1 MRSRR
6 LRPLLLA
13 GWAVASGLL
22 SKPSAAVPTDED
34 CLACHSDTT
43 LAMERRGRTVS
54 LHVDAEVV
62 RRSAHAGLACTDCHA
77 GLDPGSLPHSP
88 RIAPV
93 QCMSCHAEPA
103 PTHGFHPQVAQAT
116 GTDGPPAASCKTCH
130 GTHGVTSPRLA
141 GSKFHPSRLADSCG
155 DCHAEVGRAYRES
168 AHGRALAA
176 EQPGAPTCLA
186 CHGPE
191 RLAAPPG
198 EPPTA
203 ALKIRQEKLCLSC
216 HLDDPEVRSRV
227 GPRAGFIAAYE
238 WSAHG
243 RALLAGNAA
252 APNCVDCHGSHR
264 MREGLD
270 PASQVTKPNVPGTC
284 GPCHA
289 QEAAGYAES
298 VHAAAVRR
306 GGLDAPVCT
315 DCHGEHD
322 IRGPHDPRS
331 PVAPAN
337 VARQVC
343 VPCHASVRLAEK
355 YSLPV
360 GPVRAFADSFHGLA
374 LRAGDVEVANCASC
388 HGSHAILPPSDPRS
402 SVHPDNLA
410 ATCGQC
416 HPGADRRF
424 AAGKVHVAA
433 TRAEQPLLY
442 WIARIYVALIVIVIG
457 AMLVH
462 NLADYAHRIA
472 RRLRGPEPERDT
484 REGGQAWVLRMTVN
498 ERCQHLALLLTF
510 VVLALTGFMLRYP
523 EAWWCRWIWP
533 LHPALFELRGTVHRA
548 AGILMLAAGIWHLGY
563 VVATE
568 RGRSFW
574 RDMRPS
580 PGDLADAVRAM
591 AFAVGLSRRRPR
603 FGRFS
608 YVEKS
613 EYWAVL
619 WGTAVMGTTG
629 VVMWF
634 EETFIEQLTKLGWDA
649 ARAIHFYEAVLA
661 TLAIAVWHLYHV
673 VFKPG
678 VYPMNPAWLTGKI
691 PVSLMLEEHPLEL
704 DQMLAGA
711 SREEPS
717 AEKGEPGTAVAA
729 PAAAGGSSQRDGAGG
744 DPEDQPSR
752 PERDGGEAGTDLP

>member
-1 MRSRR
+1 MRSDRSK
-6 LRPLLLA
+6 PSLLA
-13 GWAVASGLL
+13 GCVIGIGLL
-22 SKPSAAVPTDED
+22 SRPTGAAPADDD
-34 CLACHSDTT
+34 CLACHADAT
-43 LAMERRGRTVS
+43 LAVERRGRTVS
-54 LHVDAEVV
+54 LHVDAEVL
-62 RRSAHAGLACTDCHA
+62 RRSVHAGLGCTDCHA
-77 GLDPGSLPHSP
+77 GLDAGSLPHSP

-93 QCMSCHAEPA
+93 ACTSCHAEPA
-103 PTHGFHPQVAQAT
+103 STHGFHPQIARAS

-130 GTHGVTSPRLA
+130 GTHEVTSPRLA

-155 DCHAEVGRAYRES
+155 ECHGDVARAYRAS
-168 AHGRALAA
+168 AHGLALSGG
-176 EQPGAPTCLA
+176 EPSAPTCLA

-191 RLAAPPG
+191 RLVAPAG

-203 ALKIRQEKLCLSC
+203 ELKIRQEKLCLSC

-243 RALLAGNAA
+243 RALLAGDAA
-252 APNCVDCHGSHR
+252 APNCVDCHGSHQ
-264 MREGLD
+264 MRKGLD
-270 PASQVTKPNVPGTC
+270 PASQVTRPNVPGTC
-284 GPCHA
+284 GQCHA
-289 QEAAGYAES
+289 QEAAGYAGS

-306 GGLDAPVCT
+306 GSPDAPVCT
-315 DCHGEHD
+315 DCHGEHN

-355 YSLPV
+355 YSLPI

-374 LRAGDVEVANCASC
+374 IRAGDVEVANCASC
-388 HGSHAILPPSDPRS
+388 HGSHAILLPSDPAS

-410 ATCGQC
+410 ATCGKC

-424 AAGKVHVAA
+424 AAGKVHVTA

-442 WIARIYVALIVIVIG
+442 WIARIYVALIVVVIG
-457 AMLVH
+457 GMLAH

-472 RRLRGPEPERDT
+472 RRLRVPEPEEEAP
-484 REGGQAWVLRMTVN
+484 EGAQPWILRMTVN
-498 ERCQHLALLLTF
+498 ERCQHLALLLAF

-533 LHPALFELRGTVHRA
+533 LYPGLFEVRGSVHRA
-548 AGILMLAAGIWHLGY
+548 AGILMLAAGVWHLGY

-568 RGRSFW
+568 RGRRFW

-580 PGDLADAVRAM
+580 PADLADAARAM
-591 AFAVGLSRRRPR
+591 AFAVGLSRRKPR
-603 FGRFS
+603 LGRFS

-619 WGTAVMGTTG
+619 WGTAIMGTTG

-634 EETFIEQLTKLGWDA
+634 EETFIELLTKLGWDA

-691 PVSLMLEEHPLEL
+691 PVSLMAEEHPLEL
-704 DQMLAGA
+704 EHMLARAGRDA
-711 SREEPS
+711 PS
-717 AEKGEPGTAVAA
+717 AGQGEPGTAVAA
-729 PAAAGGSSQRDGAGG
+729 SPAPAGPSDREVAGG
-744 DPEDQPSR
+744 DPRSQPSR
-752 PERDGGEAGTDLP
+752 PERGGGDTGAGLS